1 MARLLIEDVTL
12 TKATRSLGVR
22 LRGGARPDRSP
33 GRRTHHPSQL
43 IKTSDEVV
51 AEVDRLLNDHTE
63 GEIAAILN
71 QRGYRTGHGHAFDP
85 ISVKVVR
92 VNYAL
97 KTRRDRLRERGLLT
111 ALEAAD
117 RLGVSDDTVH
127 RWRRAGLLRAHA
139 YNDRPETPV
148 PNPRSTANHTT
159 RTKPG
164 TGTFPDLADQ
174 RSIEV
179 QYGT

>member
-1 MARLLIEDVTL
+1 M
-12 TKATRSLGVR
+12 
-22 LRGGARPDRSP
+22 
-33 GRRTHHPSQL
+33 
-43 IKTSDEVV
+43 
-51 AEVDRLLNDHTE
+51 NDHTE

-71 QRGYRTGHGHAFDP
+71 QREYRTGHGHAFDP

-127 RWRRAGLLRAHA
+127 RWRRARLLRAHA
-139 YNDRPETPV
+139 YNDRPEHLFQIPDPPPTIP
-148 PNPRSTANHTT
+148 T

-164 TGTFPDLADQ
+164 TGTFSDLADQ